1 MIAVNAR
8 LFALITLLSITLF
21 KYKTNSRTTG
31 RSLSKFLSDTP
42 SMLRIRYRDAF
53 LKIRRSNAIWGNGLL
68 SSFSKSSKYT
78 FERISKRFVLR
89 FPQTLSDRPL
99 HQKYLLGPGKAVG
112 SP

>member
-68 SSFSKSSKYT
+68 SSFSKAPNTPSREFRSASFCDFLKH
-78 FERISKRFVLR
+78 FLIGLFIKNIFWVLVR
-89 FPQTLSDRPL
+89 L
-99 HQKYLLGPGKAVG
+99 
-112 SP
+112 